1 VSRYLDKFPKY
12 KSVMTVHNA
21 SHLLDYGGWFDKDM
35 ETTMA
40 DVWQVRDTLEDW

>member
-1 VSRYLDKFPKY
+1 
-12 KSVMTVHNA
+12 MTVHNA

-40 DVWQVRDTLEDW
+40 DVWQVRDTLEDWKFMKRKLKLR